1 MRILEVTVSNFRS
14 YSKANLKLGA
24 QMNVIAGENNVGK
37 TALLQALQHLIGLPT
52 YSLPQDSWPNSNPTQ
67 DLTLG
72 IRMRLDDRQVEA
84 IANHLRIHSGR
95 QEMSRE
101 SFADR
106 FGIDVDA
113 LVSWTGPDVNPSVK
127 IRFVQNDGRY
137 GAEIIFGHPIYQ
149 DNVVPARLGS
159 DVHSELVRLLGEGF
173 LSFPEFRLRPQA
185 TGSEVSRSTEG
196 TNATSVLFLL
206 KNGTK
211 PQQERFR
218 KIQTYFT
225 KLFPTLKFDLSK
237 PLGAPPRILVEKIRT
252 GHELPVENMGAGIAE
267 MLIILSH
274 IVGEQNKVFVLDSPE
289 LHLHPHSQR
298 LLSSFLKESSL
309 QNQIILVTHSP
320 YFVDLN
326 DVEHVIL
333 IKDHGGTSV
342 CTQLPEGYFK
352 EDERKILSKNIR
364 YEEKEF
370 LFSRSV
376 LLVEGLTEY
385 GALPIIARKLGK
397 DFDEYGV
404 SVVSVGG
411 NYFGLL
417 MKILKGFEL
426 PWKAM
431 CDSDTLT
438 NITRKISIDG
448 VEYSTSTLSLRFGA
462 SRSDDR

>member
-1 MRILEVTVSNFRS
+1 M
-14 YSKANLKLGA
+14 
-24 QMNVIAGENNVGK
+24 
-37 TALLQALQHLIGLPT
+37 
-52 YSLPQDSWPNSNPTQ
+52 
-67 DLTLG
+67 
-72 IRMRLDDRQVEA
+72 
-84 IANHLRIHSGR
+84 
-95 QEMSRE
+95 
-101 SFADR
+101 
-106 FGIDVDA
+106 
-113 LVSWTGPDVNPSVK
+113 
-127 IRFVQNDGRY
+127 
-137 GAEIIFGHPIYQ
+137 
-149 DNVVPARLGS
+149 
-159 DVHSELVRLLGEGF
+159 
-173 LSFPEFRLRPQA
+173 
-185 TGSEVSRSTEG
+185 
-196 TNATSVLFLL
+196 
-206 KNGTK
+206 
-211 PQQERFR
+211 
-218 KIQTYFT
+218 
-225 KLFPTLKFDLSK
+225 
-237 PLGAPPRILVEKIRT
+237 
-252 GHELPVENMGAGIAE
+252 
-267 MLIILSH
+267 
-274 IVGEQNKVFVLDSPE
+274 
-289 LHLHPHSQR
+289 
-298 LLSSFLKESSL
+298 KESSL